1 MPSSENSWPK
11 YGVHTLLHQ
20 PQFEWLKTLE
30 FVGIA
35 IMQSSTYQK
44 FLKEKLCWEIKIAS
58 TILEMESP
66 LMGIIGN
73 VYKLVWFD
81 F

>member
-1 MPSSENSWPK
+1 M
-11 YGVHTLLHQ
+11 
-20 PQFEWLKTLE
+20 
-30 FVGIA
+30 
-35 IMQSSTYQK
+35 
-44 FLKEKLCWEIKIAS
+44 KIAS